1 MIKYRTFFDFYSMN
15 AIGERMVKGIAGFSS
30 LCVLVTGFS
39 CTNKPKDNAAQNE
52 TEQIQDTVPKIAT
65 DTIKALDLTDVP
77 FKLPEDW
84 VNVRLPSPEVKNL
97 TSISADPIKPRV
109 TVAIWDYQA
118 LNFQDLM
125 DSLTVDLKSIGSELT
140 YTLKENDTIDAVTI
154 YPDGT
159 KFNWIGA
166 FYEKGELMRLITV
179 GAFEQY
185 YASETETIQEIYSSI
200 QVGK

>member
-1 MIKYRTFFDFYSMN
+1 MK
-15 AIGERMVKGIAGFSS
+15 AIGKRVVHGIAGFS
-30 LCVLVTGFS
+30 LLYLLAVVYS
-39 CTNKPKDNAAQNE
+39 CADKPKDNAAQKE
-52 TEQIQDTVPKIAT
+52 TEQVQDTVPKKAT
-65 DTIKALDLTDVP
+65 DTITALDFEDVP

-84 VNVRLPSPEVKNL
+84 VNVKLPSPEVKNL

-125 DSLTVDLKSIGSELT
+125 DSLTVDLKSIGSELR

-166 FYEKGELMRLITV
+166 FYEKGENMRLITV

-185 YASETETIQEIYSSI
+185 YASETETIQEIYASI